1 MSTMTISQP
10 DAKFQSGMRALPA
23 IVSHKNV
30 PESQIYILPFSI
42 NDSIRNTRF
51 RSNSAGPKRPHCTTC
66 HNGVLYIKQGL
77 IDKTHKGSLLMC
89 SAIRQSGLN
98 LDDLLL

>member
-30 PESQIYILPFSI
+30 PESQISILPFSI
-42 NDSIRNTRF
+42 NDSTRNTRF
-51 RSNSAGPKRPHCTTC
+51 RSNSAGRS
-66 HNGVLYIKQGL
+66 GL
-77 IDKTHKGSLLMC
+77 IALLVIM
-89 SAIRQSGLN
+89 AYYILN
-98 LDDLLL
+98 KI